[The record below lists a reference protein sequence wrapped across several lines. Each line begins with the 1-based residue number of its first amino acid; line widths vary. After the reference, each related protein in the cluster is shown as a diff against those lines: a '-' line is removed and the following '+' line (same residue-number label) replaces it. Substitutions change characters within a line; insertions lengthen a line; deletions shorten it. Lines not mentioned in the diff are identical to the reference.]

1 MSHLRRCFTEK
12 FPVQLVL
19 LLRVKSCETL
29 PNLTYPATTEIVHS
43 LITIVGQQV
52 AQIVGESRTG
62 LYFLQRLQPTFHSAA
77 LRDKLHENSVW
88 APLASRGKKD
98 RWEFGNGL
106 FVYFSHKQCELIL
119 EDALVV
125 ISVITAEGPDCET
138 RVSLFQFRFKTNHTT
153 LTD

>member
-1 MSHLRRCFTEK
+1 MLHLRRCFTEK

-52 AQIVGESRTG
+52 AEIVGKFRTG
-62 LYFLQRLQPTFHSAA
+62 LYFLISTNFPCAA
-77 LRDKLHENSVW
+77 LRDKLYENSVW

-98 RWEFGNGL
+98 RGEFGNGL
-106 FVYFSHKQCELIL
+106 FICLFFSQ
-119 EDALVV
+119 
-125 ISVITAEGPDCET
+125 TM
-138 RVSLFQFRFKTNHTT
+138 
-153 LTD
+153 

>member
-52 AQIVGESRTG
+52 AEMSGNVELGSIFYKEFNRLSTVGR
-62 LYFLQRLQPTFHSAA
+62 
-77 LRDKLHENSVW
+77 
-88 APLASRGKKD
+88 
-98 RWEFGNGL
+98 
-106 FVYFSHKQCELIL
+106 
-119 EDALVV
+119 
-125 ISVITAEGPDCET
+125 CET
-138 RVSLFQFRFKTNHTT
+138 SCTKTVHGRP
-153 LTD
+153 

>member
-12 FPVQLVL
+12 CPVQLVL

-52 AQIVGESRTG
+52 AEIVGKSRTG
-62 LYFLQRLQPTFHSAA
+62 FYFLQRLQPTFHSAA

-98 RWEFGNGL
+98 RGEFGNGL
-106 FVYFSHKQCELIL
+106 FICLFFSQ
-119 EDALVV
+119 
-125 ISVITAEGPDCET
+125 TM
-138 RVSLFQFRFKTNHTT
+138 
-153 LTD
+153 